1 MEPATPPADGAPPPG
16 AGEPVN
22 VPSAPSPPTPRG
34 GGRRIALVVIG
45 IVVGILGLV
54 LALAGG
60 GILIAQQALRDGD
73 GYFST
78 AKKPFATTGRAL
90 VTRDLSVV
98 GGTQQSLAED
108 ALATVRVTAVAP
120 GGRPVFVGI
129 ARAADVDRYL
139 NGVSRSVVEDV
150 QLHPFRATYT
160 NIGGVRAPP
169 PPGGRPFWAA
179 SASGPGVQR
188 VAWEVRGGTW
198 SVVVMNRDGSPG
210 VAVLAS
216 VGAKIAHLTAIA
228 TGLLVAGLLLLA
240 LAALAL
246 VGGLRRR
253 GPHAG
258 VPGGGLATAAR
269 PVVLEGRLD
278 EGQRRWLW
286 LVKWILAIPHWFVLA
301 FLWLAFWVL
310 SICAFFAILV
320 TGRYPRGIFD
330 FNVGVMRWTWR
341 VSFYSYSA
349 LGTDRYPPFALR
361 DVPDYPARFD
371 VAYPERLSRG
381 LVLVKWWLLAIPQYI
396 VVAILTGGWGMG
408 IARSWGGPDS
418 GWTWWQDLPGLI
430 GVLTLFGAVALLFT
444 SRYPRG
450 IFNLVIG
457 LNRWVYRVGAYVAL
471 MRDEYPP
478 FRLDQGELEP
488 EER

>member
-1 MEPATPPADGAPPPG
+1 MEPAPPPAGGAPPPG
-16 AGEPVN
+16 AGEPDIG
-22 VPSAPSPPTPRG
+22 PGAASQTPPRG

-45 IVVGILGLV
+45 VIVGIFGLV
-54 LALAGG
+54 LAIAGG
-60 GILIAQQALRDGD
+60 GILVAQQAFRDGD
-73 GYFST
+73 GYFTT

-90 VTRDLSVV
+90 VTRDLSVFD
-98 GGTQQSLAED
+98 GTQQNLAED
-108 ALATVRVTAVAP
+108 ALATVRVTAGAP
-120 GGRPVFVGI
+120 GGGPVFVGI
-129 ARAADVDRYL
+129 GRAADVDRYL
-139 NGVSRSVVEDV
+139 AGVPRSVVEGV
-150 QLHPFRATYT
+150 ELHPFRATYT
-160 NIGGVRAPP
+160 RIGGVRAPP
-169 PPGGRPFWAA
+169 PPAGRAFWAA

-188 VAWEVRGGTW
+188 VAWEVQGGTW
-198 SVVVMNRDGSPG
+198 SVVVMNADASPG
-210 VAVLAS
+210 VAVRAS
-216 VGAKIAHLTAIA
+216 VGAKIAHLTAIGA
-228 TGLLVAGLLLLA
+228 GLLVAGLVLLA

-246 VGGLRRR
+246 VAGLRRR
-253 GPHAG
+253 GAHP
-258 VPGGGLATAAR
+258 PGEGHATATR

-286 LVKWILAIPHWFVLA
+286 LVKWILAIPHWFVLL

-341 VSFYSYSA
+341 VAFYSYSA

-381 LVLVKWWLLAIPQYI
+381 LVLVKWWLLAIPQYVI
-396 VVAILTGGWGMG
+396 VAILTGGWGMG
-408 IARSWGGPDS
+408 ISRSWDGPDS
-418 GWTWWQDLPGLI
+418 GWMWWQGLPGLI

-450 IFNLVIG
+450 IFDLVIG

-478 FRLDQGELEP
+478 FRLDQGELKP